1 VFSVLIA
8 SAYLPFLPMAAVH
21 LILLN
26 LIYDLSC
33 TSLPWDNVDK
43 EFLRVPR
50 KWDASSI
57 SKFMLWIGPTSSVFD
72 ITTYLLMYFII
83 CPAMTGGQLFHQ
95 ITDPTIQKY
104 YIALFQSG
112 WFIESMWS
120 QTLVIHMIRTPKIPF
135 IQSRA
140 SLPVMLLTFTGIA
153 VLTIIPFT
161 ALGKAIGLT
170 ALPAVY
176 FAWLALT
183 IVCYMTL
190 ATLIK
195 NLYVRKYGSLL

>member
-1 VFSVLIA
+1 MLIA
-8 SAYLPFLPMAAVH
+8 SAFLPFLPMAAIH

-33 TSLPWDNVDK
+33 TAITWDNVDK
-43 EFLRVPR
+43 EFLKKPR
-50 KWDASSI
+50 KWDASSV
-57 SKFMLWIGPTSSVFD
+57 SKFMIWIGPTSSVFD
-72 ITTYLLMYFII
+72 ITTYILMYFVI
-83 CPAMTGGQLFHQ
+83 CPQVCGGQLFHQ
-95 ITDPTIQKY
+95 ISDPAMQAL
-104 YIALFQSG
+104 YIATFQAG

-140 SLPVMLLTFTGIA
+140 SAPVMILTFTGIA

-161 ALGKAIGLT
+161 TLGTMLGFA
-170 ALPAVY
+170 ALPMVY

-183 IVCYMTL
+183 IVCYMGL

-195 NLYVRKYGSLL
+195 KLYVKRYGELL